1 LIAIGLTGGIGSGK
15 SAVAALLA
23 AKGAAVVDAD
33 EIARAVVAPGGR
45 AYDEVVQRFGDR
57 VVNGD
62 GSIDR
67 GALAAIVF
75 SDEDARREL
84 NAVVH
89 PAVGAVMGERIAAAA
104 AADNE
109 VVVLDIP
116 LLVEA
121 GGRSRYEVAGV
132 LVVDAPLDIA
142 RERLVTQRGMTEAE
156 VSARMAAQATREQRL
171 AVADFVIMNMGTM
184 AELAAMTERAWD
196 WIQQLRQVA

>member
-15 SAVAALLA
+15 SAVAELLA

-45 AYDEVVQRFGDR
+45 AYDEVVQRFGDK

>member
-1 LIAIGLTGGIGSGK
+1 MIAIGLTGGIGSGK
-15 SAVAALLA
+15 SAVAQLLA
-23 AKGAAVVDAD
+23 AKGAEVIDAD
-33 EIARAVVAPGGR
+33 EIAREVVAPGGR
-45 AYDEVVQRFGDR
+45 AYDEVVERFGEK
-57 VVNGD
+57 VLNGD

-67 GALAAIVF
+67 TALAAIVF

-89 PAVGAVMGERIAAAA
+89 PAVGAVMGERISAAAA
-104 AADNE
+104 AEHE

-121 GGRSRYEVAGV
+121 GGRSRYQVAGV

-142 RERLVTQRGMTEAE
+142 RQRLVMLRGMTEAE

-171 AVADFVIMNMGTM
+171 AAADFVILNMGTM
-184 AELAAMTERAWD
+184 EELAAMTERAWE
-196 WIQQLRQVA
+196 WIQQLRQAA

>member
-1 LIAIGLTGGIGSGK
+1 MIAIGLTGGIGSGK
-15 SAVAALLA
+15 SAVARLLA
-23 AKGAAVVDAD
+23 AKGAAVIDAD
-33 EIARAVVAPGGR
+33 EIAREVVAPGGM
-45 AYDEVVQRFGDR
+45 AYEEVVRRFGDR
-57 VVNGD
+57 VVTGD

-67 GALAAIVF
+67 AALGAIVF
-75 SDEDARREL
+75 ADEGARREL

-104 AADNE
+104 VDSE

-121 GGRSRYEVAGV
+121 GGRSRYQVAGV

-142 RERLVTQRGMTEAE
+142 RERLVRLRGMSEDE

-171 AVADFVIMNMGTM
+171 AVADFVILNMGTM
-184 AELAAMTERAWD
+184 DELEAMPERAWD
-196 WIQQLRQVA
+196 WIQKLRQAA

>member
-1 LIAIGLTGGIGSGK
+1 MIAIGLTGGIGSGK
-15 SAVAALLA
+15 SAVARLLA
-23 AKGAAVVDAD
+23 AKGAAVIDAD
-33 EIARAVVAPGGR
+33 EIAREVVAPGGM
-45 AYDEVVQRFGDR
+45 AYEEVVRRFGDR
-57 VVNGD
+57 VVTGD

-67 GALAAIVF
+67 AALGAIVF
-75 SDEDARREL
+75 ADEGARREL

-104 AADNE
+104 VDSE

-121 GGRSRYEVAGV
+121 GGRSRYQVAGV

-142 RERLVTQRGMTEAE
+142 RERLVRLRGMSEDE

-171 AVADFVIMNMGTM
+171 AVADFVILNMGTM
-184 AELAAMTERAWD
+184 DELEAMTERAWD
-196 WIQQLRQVA
+196 WIQKLRQAA

>member
-1 LIAIGLTGGIGSGK
+1 MIAIGLTGGIGSGK
-15 SAVAALLA
+15 SAVARLLA
-23 AKGAAVVDAD
+23 AKGAAVIDAD
-33 EIARAVVAPGGR
+33 EIAREVVAPGGM
-45 AYDEVVQRFGDR
+45 AYEEVVRRFGDR
-57 VVNGD
+57 VVTGD

-67 GALAAIVF
+67 AALGAIVF
-75 SDEDARREL
+75 ADEGARREL

-104 AADNE
+104 VDSE

-121 GGRSRYEVAGV
+121 GGRSRYQVAGV

-142 RERLVTQRGMTEAE
+142 RERLVRLRGMSEDE

-171 AVADFVIMNMGTM
+171 AVADFVILNMGTM
-184 AELAAMTERAWD
+184 DELEAMTERAWD
-196 WIQQLRQVA
+196 WIQQLRQAA